1 MKTDSRAGGQHVYH
15 RLVKLHES
23 FDCFFVSFFF
33 FFFIKEQESLGLCEE
48 VSLTSLQI
56 PTVSVSY
63 IESMQP

>member
-1 MKTDSRAGGQHVYH
+1 MKADGRAGGQHIYH
-15 RLVKLHES
+15 WLVKL
-23 FDCFFVSFFF
+23 FTKVLIAFLFLY

-48 VSLTSLQI
+48 VSLTSLKI

>member
-1 MKTDSRAGGQHVYH
+1 MKTDGRAGGQHIYH
-15 RLVKLHES
+15 WLVKL
-23 FDCFFVSFFF
+23 FTKVLIAFLFLFF

>member
-1 MKTDSRAGGQHVYH
+1 METDGRAGGQHIYH
-15 RLVKLHES
+15 WLVKL
-23 FDCFFVSFFF
+23 FTKVLIAFLFLF

>member
-1 MKTDSRAGGQHVYH
+1 MKMDGRAGCQHIYH
-15 RLVKLHES
+15 WLVKL
-23 FDCFFVSFFF
+23 FTKVLIAFLFLFF

-56 PTVSVSY
+56 PTVLVSY

>member
-1 MKTDSRAGGQHVYH
+1 MKTDGRAGGQHIYH
-15 RLVKLHES
+15 RLVKLFTKVLIAFLFLS
-23 FDCFFVSFFF
+23 